1 MTSNQIHGFLSEY
14 GIFCAKG
21 HKSLMATLAEA
32 LAPESNLLSSI
43 AIEAIQM
50 QSDYYRELKS
60 EEDEI
65 TKRLI
70 MLCKDTP
77 LYYYLLSIPH
87 ICIIKLEIA

>member
-1 MTSNQIHGFLSEY
+1 MTSNQVHGFLSEY
-14 GIFCAKG
+14 GVFCAKC
-21 HKSLMATLAEA
+21 HKSQMATMAEA

-43 AIEAIQM
+43 AIEAIQ
-50 QSDYYRELKS
+50 
-60 EEDEI
+60 DES
-65 TKRLI
+65 KRLI